1 MGLFSSIFGAI
12 GANQAGNTLNN
23 AGKTGQANIDAS
35 AAAGQGLIAGGEQ
48 GVSSATG
55 QGQAGVSQAT
65 GAGQNAVT
73 TAASGTA
80 PYLSAGNTGATMLQN
95 YAASNPNFS
104 FQPTQQQLE
113 STPGYQFQLAQ
124 GQNAIQNTAAASGL
138 NQSGAALKE
147 LTQYGQGLAGTYYQ
161 NAFNNAQQTFQTNQN
176 ATLANLSTLS
186 NIGQTANAQN
196 IGAQEYQSGM
206 GQQGAEAEAGMGQQ
220 GAEAEAGMGQQG
232 AEAAAGLGEQG
243 ALANLSGTEASANL
257 GLQGQEAATNSLL
270 TGAQGKAAG
279 QMGMWN
285 GIGNTLNAGAE
296 ALFPGSG
303 LF

>member
-196 IGAQEYQSGM
+196 IGAQEYQ
-206 GQQGAEAEAGMGQQ
+206 AGMGQQ
-220 GAEAEAGMGQQG
+220 GAEADAGMGQQG

-296 ALFPGSG
+296 ALFPGSE

>member
-196 IGAQEYQSGM
+196 IGAQEYQ
-206 GQQGAEAEAGMGQQ
+206 AGMG
-220 GAEAEAGMGQQG
+220 
-232 AEAAAGLGEQG
+232 
-243 ALANLSGTEASANL
+243 
-257 GLQGQEAATNSLL
+257 
-270 TGAQGKAAG
+270 
-279 QMGMWN
+279 
-285 GIGNTLNAGAE
+285 
-296 ALFPGSG
+296 
-303 LF
+303 

>member
-48 GVSSATG
+48 GVSFATG
-55 QGQAGVSQAT
+55 QGQAGVSQATGQGNAGVSQAT

-196 IGAQEYQSGM
+196 IGAQEYQ
-206 GQQGAEAEAGMGQQ
+206 
-220 GAEAEAGMGQQG
+220 AGMGQQG

>member
-12 GANQAGNTLNN
+12 GANQAGNTLYH
-23 AGKTGQANIDAS
+23 AGTTGQANINAS
-35 AAAGQGLIAGGEQ
+35 TAAGQGLIAGGEQ
-48 GVSSATG
+48 GVSAATG
-55 QGQAGVSQAT
+55 QGQAGVSQAA
-65 GAGQNAVT
+65 GAGQGAVT

-95 YAASNPNFS
+95 YAASQPTFN
-104 FQPTQQQLE
+104 FQPTQDQLE
-113 STPGYQFQLAQ
+113 KTPGYQFQLAE
-124 GQNAIQNTAAASGL
+124 GQKAIENQAAASGL

-196 IGAQEYQSGM
+196 ISAQEYQSALGL
-206 GQQGAEAEAGMGQQ
+206 QGATT
-220 GAEAEAGMGQQG
+220 
-232 AEAAAGLGEQG
+232 AAGLGEQG
-243 ALANLSGTEASANL
+243 ALANLSGTEFSGNL
-257 GLQGQEAATNSLL
+257 GLQGQEAATNALM
-270 TGAQGKAAG
+270 TGAGGKAAG

-285 GIGNTLNAGAE
+285 GIGNSLNAGAE
-296 ALFPGSG
+296 ALFPGSA

>member
-48 GVSSATG
+48 GVSFATG
-55 QGQAGVSQAT
+55 QGQAGVSQATGQGNADVSQAT

-220 GAEAEAGMGQQG
+220 GAEA
-232 AEAAAGLGEQG
+232 AAGLGEQG